1 MFWCWWN
8 YSSGQAAAGKRQRIL
23 GFDLIGCRFG
33 GKKVQ
38 IKSNSSIWR
47 EESSNRN
54 RQGLNRGREANGSGS
69 SPRERGKR
77 MESQSF
83 LEYQHHTYAL
93 ERDTEISAS
102 KQTASEG
109 PMQNR
114 VEIIS

>member
-1 MFWCWWN
+1 
-8 YSSGQAAAGKRQRIL
+8 
-23 GFDLIGCRFG
+23 
-33 GKKVQ
+33 
-38 IKSNSSIWR
+38 
-47 EESSNRN
+47 
-54 RQGLNRGREANGSGS
+54 
-69 SPRERGKR
+69 